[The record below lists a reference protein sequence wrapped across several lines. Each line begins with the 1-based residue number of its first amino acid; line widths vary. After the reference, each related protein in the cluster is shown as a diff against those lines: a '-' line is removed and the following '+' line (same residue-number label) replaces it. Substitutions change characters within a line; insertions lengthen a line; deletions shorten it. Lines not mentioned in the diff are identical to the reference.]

1 MRILL
6 LFIFIFLST
15 LSFSQTFKYER
26 ANIDISFDT
35 SFYIPESW
43 KITKTKN
50 IQNQAHY
57 VNIIKSSLDKYPVS
71 ILKNIKKVYLLNTLA
86 SNGVSM
92 GGTKYDGFIF
102 IKVKGITDVNIEKT
116 LHHEFCHILY
126 FKYDNLFPT
135 TEWMKNNKIQYIG
148 SGFKASYNGS
158 DSKSHKPELFKEGFL
173 YDYATISIDEDM
185 ASLAETLFFD
195 IDKIDIKNNQLLKNK
210 YLLLISFYKKIDSN
224 INIH

>member
-224 INIH
+224 IN